1 MKGRRNIL
9 MDLSSILFTAIN
21 ALFTLVSVI
30 CAVYSARQTK
40 FQTNIMRQQLEE
52 SQKPD
57 FALTGRLEGIS
68 RAIYKVEG
76 AIKNL
81 ADK

>member
-1 MKGRRNIL
+1 MNTFEIV
-9 MDLSSILFTAIN
+9 FTVVN
-21 ALFTLVSVI
+21 ALLTLINVA
-30 CAVYSARQTK
+30 CAIYSNRQTK
-40 FQTNIMRQQLEE
+40 FQTKIMQQQLEE

-76 AIKNL
+76 AINKL
-81 ADK
+81 SEEQ

>member
-1 MKGRRNIL
+1 MNT
-9 MDLSSILFTAIN
+9 FTIIFTVIN
-21 ALFTLVSVI
+21 ACFTLISVC
-30 CAVYSARQTK
+30 CAIYAARQTK
-40 FQTNIMRQQLEE
+40 FQTKIMQQQLEE

-76 AIKNL
+76 AINNISGTK
-81 ADK
+81 

>member
-1 MKGRRNIL
+1 MNT
-9 MDLSSILFTAIN
+9 FTIVFTVIN
-21 ALFTLVSVI
+21 GCLTLVNVA
-30 CAVYSARQTK
+30 CAVYSSRQTK
-40 FQTNIMRQQLEE
+40 FQTDIMRQQLEE

-76 AIKNL
+76 AINSL
-81 ADK
+81 SDK